1 MARLVYNQP
10 GWIRRRGQC
19 LHVLLQGYGDPEMQ
33 SAVARACQR
42 VNQAQVELPSGHRLR
57 MEVAAKILDW

>member
-1 MARLVYNQP
+1 LVYNQP
-10 GWIRRRGQC
+10 GWVRRQGQY